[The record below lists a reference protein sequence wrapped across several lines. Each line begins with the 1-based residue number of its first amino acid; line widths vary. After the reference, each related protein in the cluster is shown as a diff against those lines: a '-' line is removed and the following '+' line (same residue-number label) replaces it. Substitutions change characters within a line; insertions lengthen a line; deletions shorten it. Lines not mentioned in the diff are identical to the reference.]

1 MMQKGLHTNAET
13 KMIATKIKLVYQI
26 YAFSFFLKTIKVVAG
41 DFKCKI

>member
-26 YAFSFFLKTIKVVAG
+26 YAFRFKKKTTKVVVG